1 MGTARSRLLAAAL
14 ELFVRH
20 GVGGT
25 SLQMIADELGVTKAA
40 VYHQFQSKAD
50 IVGAV
55 IAPAIAELEAV
66 ADAAEAQ
73 RRRTD
78 RLRVALDGV
87 VDLVVRHRRLLA
99 MIMTDPQVGR
109 LVRARPPLRELEER
123 IDAVLTGPD
132 PDAETLVQCAMV
144 SGALML
150 AGLDPRLAEL
160 DDETL
165 RRHLSTTV
173 HRMLHLRR
181 RTPPA

>member
-1 MGTARSRLLAAAL
+1 LLAAAL

-40 VYHQFQSKAD
+40 VYHQFHSKAD
-50 IVGAV
+50 IVAAV
-55 IAPAIAELEAV
+55 IAPALAELEAV

-73 RRRTD
+73 RRRGD

-99 MIMTDPQVGR
+99 MIMTDPQVGL
-109 LVRARPPLRELEER
+109 LVRSRPPLRELEER
-123 IDAVLTGPD
+123 IEAVLTGPE
-132 PDAETLVQCAMV
+132 PDAETLVNSAMV
-144 SGALML
+144 SGALMV
-150 AGLDPRLAEL
+150 AGMDPRLAGL

-165 RRHLSTTV
+165 RRHLRATV
-173 HRMLHLRR
+173 SRMLRLR
-181 RTPPA
+181 PPRPHS